1 MDAPTTVPTSGRRT
15 LYTAVLF
22 GLYCIPAA
30 IGLRPIIDV
39 DIWWHLREGAWI
51 LQNKAIPLTDPFTSY
66 GMGKTWIAYSWL
78 YEILVHALYTQFGLF
93 GLVVYTTALAF
104 CITLALHHL
113 LQRQANSFVYA
124 SGLTALAVASMFPV
138 LVHPR
143 PWLFNVLFVIIEL
156 AVLLEVRRSRRTRWL
171 FALPPLFLVWACIN
185 IQFVYGLFILG
196 LAAAEPMIHRI
207 IGVAAPQQT
216 LRARALLVTLVACA
230 VGTCLTP
237 YHVNIYIPVI
247 TAVRL
252 TDPFLFLTELQAPSF
267 RHPFDWAALGLVLA
281 AVFTLGRQR
290 SIPLF
295 HLLLLT
301 TAVFVA
307 FRARRDVWLLVIAS
321 VAILA
326 MVRVPSFARCAALGK
341 VRVMAVATSVLAV
354 TVWLGMTRASP
365 AQLDRVLSDEFPV
378 GAVAFVERHGYQG
391 RVYNHYDWGGYL
403 VWRLPALDVTLDGRN
418 PLHGDTRIWQSIR
431 TWGGHPDWAS
441 DPELASAALVIA
453 DTDTALS
460 SLLRYDSRFALV
472 YEDRVAAVF
481 ERR

>member
-1 MDAPTTVPTSGRRT
+1 MLPA
-15 LYTAVLF
+15 AVLF
-22 GLYCIPAA
+22 GLYCLPAA
-30 IGLRPIIDV
+30 IGMRPIIDV

-51 LQNKAIPLTDPFTSY
+51 LQHTAVPVTDPFTSY

-78 YEILVHALYTQFGLF
+78 YEILVYGLYAQFGLL
-93 GLVVYTTALAF
+93 GLVVYTTALGF

-113 LQRQANSFVYA
+113 LQRQTNNFVFA

-143 PWLFNVLFVIIEL
+143 PWLFNVLFVVIEL
-156 AVLLEVRRSRRTRWL
+156 AVLLEVRRSGHMRWL

-196 LAAAEPMIHRI
+196 LAAVEPIIHRI
-207 IGVAAPQQT
+207 TRVPAPQAAFRT
-216 LRARALLVTLVACA
+216 RPLLVTLLACA
-230 VGTCLTP
+230 VATCLTP
-237 YHVNIYIPVI
+237 YHVSIYIPVI

-267 RHPFDWAALGLVLA
+267 RHAFDWVALGLTLA
-281 AVFTLGRQR
+281 AVFTVGRQR

-295 HLLLLT
+295 HVLLLA

-321 VAILA
+321 ITILA
-326 MVRVPSFARCAALGK
+326 MVRVPSFARRTAFGK
-341 VRVMAVATSVLAV
+341 VRLLGVATCVVAV

-365 AQLDRVLSDEFPV
+365 TQLDRALSDEFPV
-378 GAVAFVERHGYQG
+378 GAVAFVEREGYQG

-418 PLHGDTRIWQSIR
+418 PLHGDARIWQSIR
-431 TWGGHPDWAS
+431 TWSGHPGWAS
-441 DPELASAALVIA
+441 DPELAGAALVIA
-453 DTDTALS
+453 HANTPLS
-460 SLLRYDSRFALV
+460 SLLRYDARFALV

-481 ERR
+481 KRR